1 MAKEKNNMMEGIG
14 SFVANPFGLGNAGYG
29 FLDQLSDQL
38 GLSNKSQVAQGMA
51 NIDQLMEEAKNV
63 GAQNRKLYGDY
74 LGQMQGIYGEG
85 AGQYQDAVS
94 KLSDAIGNGYDTFT
108 YNGNVQDYYDKAANQ
123 RAQAAM
129 RGIQNSVGDRWS
141 SDFMNQMASKQQ
153 ALASEEWSKAYDRM
167 MQDRQQQL
175 AEWQA
180 GQNAKQGYLSNLGT
194 MANLYGNDRN
204 QLANAYGDYYG
215 NMASQN
221 NADLQA
227 RSDLMQSKSNLAM
240 QENSGVGALLGGV
253 GKVLGGIF
261 GA

>member
-1 MAKEKNNMMEGIG
+1 MMSNIG
-14 SFVANPFGLGNAGYG
+14 SFVANPFGLGDAGAGAVNY
-29 FLDQLSDQL
+29 LADSL
-38 GLSNKSQVAQGMA
+38 GLSNTKQVNQGMESL
-51 NIDQLMEEAKNV
+51 DQLLAEANQV
-63 GAQNRKLYGDY
+63 GAANRGLYGDY
-74 LGQMQGIYGEG
+74 LQQMQNTYGEG
-85 AGQYQDAVS
+85 AANYSNAVQN
-94 KLSDAIGNGYDTFT
+94 LSNAIGEGYDTYNFT
-108 YNGNVQDYYDKAANQ
+108 GNINDYYDKAANQ

-141 SDFMNQMASKQQ
+141 SDFMNQMAAKQQ
-153 ALASEEWSKAYDRM
+153 ALASEEWSKAYDKM

-180 GQNAKQGYLSNLGT
+180 GQNAKQGYISNLGT

-221 NADLQA
+221 NADLQTKA
-227 RSDLMQSKSNLAM
+227 DLTQAKTNLAM
-240 QENSGVGALLGGV
+240 QQNSGAGALLGGA
-253 GKVLGGIF
+253 GKVLGAIF